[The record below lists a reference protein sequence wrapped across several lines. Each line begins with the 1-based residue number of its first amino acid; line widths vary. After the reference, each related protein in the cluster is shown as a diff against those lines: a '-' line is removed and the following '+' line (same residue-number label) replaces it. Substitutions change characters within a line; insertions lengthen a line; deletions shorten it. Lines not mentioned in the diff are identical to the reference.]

1 MKKEESIQLAV
12 STYLKLQY
20 PYAIFTAESSG
31 MKLTI
36 GQAVKAKKQRNPVR
50 GLPDLFIIEP
60 RGKFH
65 GLFIELKSV
74 TPFKQNGELKAGD
87 HLKEQQQV
95 IDRLNKKGYF
105 ATFSTGVEETIKII
119 KKYMDWS
126 NL

>member
-1 MKKEESIQLAV
+1 MKKEDSIQLAV
-12 STYLKLQY
+12 STYLKIQY
-20 PYAIFTAESSG
+20 PYTIFTAESSG
-31 MKLTI
+31 LKLTI
-36 GQAVKAKKQRNPVR
+36 GRNPVR

-87 HLKEQQQV
+87 HLKEQQKV
-95 IDRLNKKGYF
+95 IDSLNKKGYF
-105 ATFSTGVEETIKII
+105 ATFSTGFEETIKII
-119 KKYMDWS
+119 KKYMDWG